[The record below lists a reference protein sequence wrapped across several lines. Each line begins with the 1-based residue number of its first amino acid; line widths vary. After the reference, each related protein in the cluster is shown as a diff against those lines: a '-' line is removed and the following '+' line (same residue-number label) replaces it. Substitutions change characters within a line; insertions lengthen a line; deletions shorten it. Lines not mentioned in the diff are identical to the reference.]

1 MKKGVLMKIFVNILT
16 SARVLGALIIIPVYF
31 KWGGIVASIVAGTL
45 FITDFLD
52 GLLARSFHVQS
63 FFGSIIDAVS
73 DKLLG
78 ISVLIVLALIN
89 HLYIIP
95 IVLEMGILLVNV
107 ISFKIGNNTKT
118 SFKGK
123 IKTNILDIVLVISLF
138 IIADYSISHNSIL
151 NIIVIPLI
159 ISELVVI
166 IDYIIKASRNTLA
179 QKKANLKIIRKK
191 TSKELWHDLF
201 DTDFYLKYRNDSITK
216 LFYIVKQ

>member
-1 MKKGVLMKIFVNILT
+1 MKAFVNVLT
-16 SARVLGALIIIPVYF
+16 SARVLGALIIIPIYF
-31 KWGGIVASIVAGTL
+31 KWDGVVAAITAGAL

-78 ISVLIVLALIN
+78 ISILIILVSIN
-89 HLYIIP
+89 YLYIIP
-95 IVLEMGILLVNV
+95 ILLEIGILLVNV
-107 ISFKIGNNTKT
+107 VSFKKGNNTKT

-138 IIADYSISHNSIL
+138 IIAKDSSNNIVL
-151 NIIVIPLI
+151 NIMAIPLI

-166 IDYIIKASRNTLA
+166 VDYFLKARKNTSL
-179 QKKANLKIIRKK
+179 QKQEKINVIRKK
-191 TSKELWHDLF
+191 TNKELWHDLF
-201 DTDFYLKYRNDSITK
+201 DTDFYLKYRNDIITK
-216 LFYIVKQ
+216 LFYIVR

>member
-1 MKKGVLMKIFVNILT
+1 MKRSNFMKVFVNILT
-16 SARVLGALIIIPVYF
+16 SARVLGALIIIPIYF
-31 KWGGIVASIVAGTL
+31 KWGGIVASITSGLL

-78 ISVLIVLALIN
+78 ISILIVLALIN
-89 HLYIIP
+89 YLYILP
-95 IVLEMGILLVNV
+95 ILLELGILIVNTV
-107 ISFKIGNNTKT
+107 SFKMGNNTKT

-138 IIADYSISHNSIL
+138 VIANSFDNMIL
-151 NIIVIPLI
+151 NIILIPLI
-159 ISELVVI
+159 ISELIVI
-166 IDYIIKASRNTLA
+166 VDYFIKARKNTSLH
-179 QKKANLKIIRKK
+179 KKEHLNVLRKK
-191 TSKELWHDLF
+191 TNKELWHDLF

-216 LFYIVKQ
+216 LFYIVK